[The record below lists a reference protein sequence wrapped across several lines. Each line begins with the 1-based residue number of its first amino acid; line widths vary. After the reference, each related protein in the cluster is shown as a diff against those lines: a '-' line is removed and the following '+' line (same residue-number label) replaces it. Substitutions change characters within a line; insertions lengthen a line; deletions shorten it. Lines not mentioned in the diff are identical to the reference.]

1 MFDELKKYW
10 KELDTTQKIMAILI
24 LPLTIPLGILYG
36 LFLIFWNKYG
46 LAFIIAVILASTM
59 SDQSDSETWEQAQA
73 LALLISFILL
83 VRKALKDD
91 KKNET

>member
-10 KELDTTQKIMAILI
+10 KELDTTQKIMVILI

-46 LAFIIAVILASTM
+46 LAFIIAVILAGTF

-83 VRKALKDD
+83 VRKAIKND

>member
-10 KELDTTQKIMAILI
+10 KELDTTQKIMVILI

-46 LAFIIAVILASTM
+46 LAFIIAVILASTF